1 MRLLN
6 KTALGAAMLAA
17 VLGTSVPAF
26 ANARIVIMNFD
37 GPNEGF
43 NDPTPVTPLAN
54 NPGRTLGERR
64 MIAVRYA
71 ASIWEQMLDSAAEIR
86 ILASFDPLTC
96 NAGGATLAAAGAT
109 HRFSDFGS
117 LPPFA
122 GPVAPN
128 MWHHA
133 ALADKLFGAD
143 LVPSDPSFPFGPFPD
158 IQVIFNLSL
167 DAGCFNAG
175 FYYGLDENEPANQT
189 NIIATALHE
198 MGHGLGF
205 SQFANTSTG
214 VQTLNLPDV
223 YNRFLFDSTAGKT
236 WPEMTNA
243 ERAASAINPR
253 KVVWNGPE
261 VITAAPTVLQHG
273 TPVLTIGAPAAIAGT
288 YQIGSAGFGTQ
299 LTLDTPPITA
309 QVVQALD
316 EANATGPTTFDACT
330 PLTNASQVTGKIAIV
345 DRGTCGFIVKVKN
358 AQDAGALAV
367 IVADNAAGSPP
378 AGLGGADPTIVIT
391 SVRVTQ
397 ADGNLIKANLAGGVA
412 ATLGLDTSLLAGA
425 DATGRV
431 YLNSPNPLVPGSSIS
446 HFDPLAFPNLIMEP
460 AINTD
465 LPHSVRAPRDLTL
478 ELFRDIGWYADA
490 DVDGFA
496 DDRDSCPTAFD
507 TRATVVVAGSDTA
520 VPNVFLTSGCTVQD
534 LLNRAEANA
543 ENHGDFVSEVTH
555 VVNALRDAGIIDN
568 TQRKAIHGA
577 ASASRAGQ

>member
-6 KTALGAAMLAA
+6 TVTVGAAMLAA
-17 VLGTSVPAF
+17 VLGASEPAF

-43 NDPTPVTPLAN
+43 NDTTPVTPLPN
-54 NPGRTLGERR
+54 NPARTLGERR

-71 ASIWEQMLDSAAEIR
+71 ASIWEQMLDSPTEIR
-86 ILASFDPLTC
+86 ILTSFDPLPC

-109 HRFSDFGS
+109 HRFADFGN
-117 LPPFA
+117 LPSFA
-122 GPVAPN
+122 GPVAPGV
-128 MWHHA
+128 WHHG
-133 ALADKLFGAD
+133 ALADKRAGAD
-143 LVPSDPSFPFGPFPD
+143 LLPFDPSFPIGPFPD

-167 DAGCFNAG
+167 DQGCFNAG
-175 FYYGLDENEPANQT
+175 FYYGLDTNEPANQS

-236 WPEMTNA
+236 WPEMTDA

-253 KVVWNGPE
+253 HVVWNGPE
-261 VITAAPTVLQHG
+261 VIAAAPTVLQHG

-288 YQIGSAGFGTQ
+288 YQIGAASFGPQ
-299 LTLDTPPITA
+299 ITLALPPVTA

-316 EANATGPTTFDACT
+316 DANAAGPTAFDGCT
-330 PLTNASQVTGKIAIV
+330 PITNAAAVAGKIAIV
-345 DRGTCGFIVKVKN
+345 DRGTCGFAVKVKN

-367 IVADNAAGSPP
+367 LVADNAAGSPP
-378 AGLGGADPTIVIT
+378 PAMGGADPTIVIP
-391 SVRVTQ
+391 SVRITQ
-397 ADGNLIKANLAGGVA
+397 TDGSLIKANLGAGVN

-446 HFDPLAFPNLIMEP
+446 HFDPLAFPNLLMEP
-460 AINTD
+460 AINGD
-465 LPHSVRAPRDLTL
+465 LPHSVRAPEDLTL
-478 ELFRDIGWYADA
+478 QLFRDIGWYADA
-490 DVDGFA
+490 DVDGFGDA
-496 DDRDSCPTAFD
+496 GDSCPSAFD
-507 TRATVVVAGSDTA
+507 ARETVVVAGANTE
-520 VPNVFLTSGCTVQD
+520 VPNAFLTNGCTVQD
-534 LLNRAEANA
+534 LVNRAALNA
-543 ENHGDFVSEVTH
+543 ENHGNFVSEVTH
-555 VVNALRDAGIIDN
+555 LVNALRDAGIIDN
-568 TQRKAIHGA
+568 AQRKAIHGA
-577 ASASRAGQ
+577 ASTAGK